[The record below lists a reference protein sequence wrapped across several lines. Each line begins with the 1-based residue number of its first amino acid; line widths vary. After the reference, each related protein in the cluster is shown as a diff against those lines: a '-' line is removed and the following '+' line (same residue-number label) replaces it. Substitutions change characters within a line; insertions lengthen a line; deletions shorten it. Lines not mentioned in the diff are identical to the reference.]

1 MKITKNIAFSVQN
14 VLKCIK
20 TYSNVSKCIEWKR
33 SSLRSQFWK
42 MRLFEIIFKHCAILP
57 QQQWSLSKEQFVCI
71 IAQSNPPTYLD
82 NAETKSSTKNSSR
95 LGLQASIL
103 KKKWPHSSCISQ
115 INILIWMNF
124 CANFG
129 LLPLWELLLRPSL
142 ALIYDLCAEN
152 QASWRRS
159 YWLQSA
165 LLPSS
170 PKKYSCGN

>member
-1 MKITKNIAFSVQN
+1 MLA
-14 VLKCIK
+14 
-20 TYSNVSKCIEWKR
+20 
-33 SSLRSQFWK
+33 
-42 MRLFEIIFKHCAILP
+42 LP

-129 LLPLWELLLRPSL
+129 PNLEGNIGPKSVPFWDRRLEGGCSNSPAQANSNQYGQFWRLAWSTKSCPKVKQKLVQVWELILASL
-142 ALIYDLCAEN
+142 GPNFGFCFGF
-152 QASWRRS
+152 WR
-159 YWLQSA
+159 
-165 LLPSS
+165 SS
-170 PKKYSCGN
+170 CWGSILGPKTGAAG

>member
-1 MKITKNIAFSVQN
+1 MIF
-14 VLKCIK
+14 IK
-20 TYSNVSKCIEWKR
+20 TFPNVFKLTEMAEMYWNVFECIH
-33 SSLRSQFWK
+33 SSLRSQCCK
-42 MRLFEIIFKHCAILP
+42 MRLFNVIFKHCTALL

-170 PKKYSCGN
+170 SSPKKYSCGN